1 VELTRTAIWELDGS
15 ESSAA
20 WDALDRM
27 KKGEIVEWLMGGSQP
42 TDGVRGHSCIAC
54 LTCGENSL
62 PVVLN
67 ILNLSQ
73 IGQDRF
79 DLRCALL

>member
-15 ESSAA
+15 QSDAA
-20 WDALDRM
+20 WEALDRM

-54 LTCGENSL
+54 LTCGEHIASSL
-62 PVVLN
+62 ASMPVVLN
-67 ILNLSQ
+67 I
-73 IGQDRF
+73 
-79 DLRCALL
+79 